1 MISIPTLKRLTIEN
15 EAKWTRDVLSCVT
28 KIYAANLIHLHCI
41 SSLVVDFHLYDL
53 SSLVDASIGLSF
65 DSFAEDVTP
74 QVLGLLSGVV
84 NVKKLSI
91 ASNMLEGFDRDD
103 MEGSTLGR
111 VPSCFTSSLK
121 TVRIAYFDRG
131 FDEDAEEMW
140 FVVTERERRKM
151 DDVVLL
157 PSSKHQ
163 KVSKDVTYGEGM
175 DVISTLSDNVL
186 HHILSFLSTEDSIRT
201 SILSR
206 RWQYLWTSISDIN
219 LDDISWSKDSDKI
232 KDQCPMCHRFSDFV
246 DRVLLL
252 HDASDIRRLHLYIL
266 DPVNPGRL
274 NSWISAATR
283 HNVQELDLD
292 LPVRACFLLPCC
304 LFTCESLLV
313 LKLSMD
319 CVLKAPSFIHFSSL
333 KTLVFNLL
341 TFSDDDSMQHVFSSC
356 PVLQELGLTNCGW
369 KNIKTLTISVPTLKR
384 LTIEDDST
392 DVLSCVVKIHA
403 PNLMYLEFT
412 SNLKVHFHLCGISS
426 LVNASVDLPHRDV
439 SQQHVSRAIGVL
451 TGICNVK
458 CLTLSADTLLVCLLL
473 LIYNIASISDAE
485 NIMGRLP
492 TFPNMTNLELNAEY
506 CSDLTVGLINLLEK
520 SPKLQFLDFDKGFD
534 SDYSHDHGVCLMLE
548 RVPSCCC
555 FKRFSLSC
563 FEGKPAEMHFLR
575 LLLKNATVLEKM
587 TLYCEPILSED
598 SEKEEEVNN
607 QLRGFPRRSESC
619 VIELL

>member
-1 MISIPTLKRLTIEN
+1 
-15 EAKWTRDVLSCVT
+15 
-28 KIYAANLIHLHCI
+28 
-41 SSLVVDFHLYDL
+41 
-53 SSLVDASIGLSF
+53 
-65 DSFAEDVTP
+65 
-74 QVLGLLSGVV
+74 
-84 NVKKLSI
+84 
-91 ASNMLEGFDRDD
+91 
-103 MEGSTLGR
+103 
-111 VPSCFTSSLK
+111 
-121 TVRIAYFDRG
+121 
-131 FDEDAEEMW
+131 
-140 FVVTERERRKM
+140 M

-163 KVSKDVTYGEGM
+163 KLSKDVTYGEGM

-219 LDDISWSKDSDKI
+219 LDDISWSCSRNDIDKK
-232 KDQCPMCHRFSDFV
+232 KDQCPMCQRFLDFV
-246 DRVLLL
+246 GRVLLL
-252 HDASDIRRLHLYIL
+252 HDASDIRRLRLNII
-266 DPVNPGRL
+266 DPVNPARL
-274 NSWISAATR
+274 NSWISAAIR

-292 LPVRACFLLPCC
+292 LPVRTCCLLPCC

-341 TFSDDDSMQHVFSSC
+341 TFSDDDSMQHFTSNSWISAAIRHNVQELDLDLPVRTCCLLPCCLFTCESLLVLKLSMDCVLKAPSFIHFSSLKTLVFNFLTFSDDDSMQHVFSSC
-356 PVLQELGLTNCGW
+356 PVLQELALTNCGW

-392 DVLSCVVKIHA
+392 GVLSCVVKIHA
-403 PNLMYLEFT
+403 SNLIYLEFT

-426 LVNASVDLPHRDV
+426 LVNASIDLPHRDL
-439 SQQHVSRAIGVL
+439 SKQHVSRAIGVL

-458 CLTLSADTLLVCLLL
+458 RLTVSADTLL
-473 LIYNIASISDAE
+473 SISDAE
-485 NIMGRLP
+485 NIVGHLR
-492 TFPNMTNLELNAEY
+492 TFPNMTNLELNAEFR
-506 CSDLTVGLINLLEK
+506 SDLTGGLINLLEK
-520 SPKLQFLDFDKGFD
+520 SPKLEFLEFAQGVD
-534 SDYSHDHGVCLMLE
+534 SEYSHDHEVCLMLE

-555 FKRFSLSC
+555 FKRFSLSY

-575 LLLKNATVLEKM
+575 LLLKNATVLGRM

-598 SEKEEEVNN
+598 LVKEEEVSN
-607 QLRGFPRRSESC
+607 QLRAFPRRSESC